1 MAQKTG
7 KGGTAPVP
15 AVAQRLVDVAAC
27 DTVYADLYL
36 RRARELLG
44 SMLSRAQYDAL
55 KGVRREIDAA
65 VKDAKTA
72 TMLQDWE
79 RAETLA
85 ERADQ
90 LRRTAEQQEAL
101 AALGDKLYDTLGVSV
116 DPFSPGF
123 DFLPQSDRDQAELRD
138 ALVENLG
145 ALVSADASLADF
157 YASRRTF
164 FAGLG
169 VVSRR
174 AAAKAVKTAGRTSAE
189 LEQLASQAAQRGD
202 MTQLREYVQQLRA
215 QRADLAAKA
224 ARQPGD
230 QPHSVERAMYSCPV
244 DLAVPFSDEV
254 AQRARTLGFVVS
266 RTEPLP
272 EAGPLF
278 DYVTVRIWQSTPGDE
293 ETEREGT
300 MRAAAIIDEIGF
312 PPNVSEPTKVL
323 VGQYLRTPFVNS
335 GGARYIPRFA
345 SETVLVED
353 FPEDQPI
360 PEQGELLSA
369 LGLPRRTR
377 LARTEIETALW
388 ERATG
393 VLQERLL
400 LDPKEFRLVCIP
412 ADVYS
417 RFGRAQGW
425 GQQQRWTHF
434 DGYQVLKNGQLRA
447 LVGGDVRYGG
457 VADLVSIGIGD
468 QRDGVVARFAVI
480 RRARQVA
487 RWK

>member
-1 MAQKTG
+1 MAQKSA
-7 KGGTAPVP
+7 KGGAAPAA
-15 AVAQRLVDVAAC
+15 AVVQRLVDVAGS
-27 DTVYADLYL
+27 DTVYADLYM

-44 SMLSRAQYDAL
+44 SVLSRAQYDAF
-55 KGVRREIDAA
+55 KRAQRDIDAA
-65 VKDAKTA
+65 VKEAKTA
-72 TMLQDWE
+72 TMLQDWDRAQAVAE
-79 RAETLA
+79 RAE
-85 ERADQ
+85 Q
-90 LRRTAEQQEAL
+90 LRRSAEAQEAVG
-101 AALGDKLYDTLGVSV
+101 ALGAKVYDTLGVNV

-123 DFLPQSDRDQAELRD
+123 DFLPQGDRDLAELRD
-138 ALVENLG
+138 SLVENLD
-145 ALVSADASLADF
+145 ALVGADASLADF

-164 FAGLG
+164 FSGLG

-174 AAAKAVKTAGRTSAE
+174 SAAKKVKAAGRSPAE

-202 MTQLREYVQQLRA
+202 MAQLRDYVEQLRA

-230 QPHSVERAMYSCPV
+230 QPHLVERTLYECPIN
-244 DLAVPFSDEV
+244 LAAPFTDDV
-254 AQRARTLGFVVS
+254 AQRARALGFAVA

-272 EAGPLF
+272 EGAPLF

-300 MRAAAIIDEIGF
+300 MRASAIVDEFGL
-312 PPNVSEPTKVL
+312 PPNVSEATKVL
-323 VGQYLRTPFVNS
+323 VGQYLRTPFINS

-345 SETVLVED
+345 PETVLVED

-377 LARTEIETALW
+377 LARAEIETALL

-393 VLQERLL
+393 VLKERLL
-400 LDPKEFRLVCIP
+400 LDPKEFRLVCVP
-412 ADVYS
+412 ADIYS
-417 RFGRAQGW
+417 RYGRDHGW

-434 DGYQVLKNGQLRA
+434 DGYQVLTNGQLRA

-457 VADLVSIGIGD
+457 VSDLVSIGVTD
-468 QRDGVVARFAVI
+468 QRDGVVTRFAVI

-487 RWK
+487 RWQ